1 MIIKAKAGTL
11 VVNDHGNFAVQVGL
25 DCNDKIVRVA
35 GNVDSLHAEERKVQR
50 LRESHAALRLTMRL
64 MDETA
69 LAAMKRSAV
78 EGLTAQLLGIAEL
91 KHNREVAELEREKH
105 NERAKLH
112 NVSLFMGQLTAIVER
127 QTKTPDWGEW

>member
-1 MIIKAKAGTL
+1 M
-11 VVNDHGNFAVQVGL
+11 NNYAVQVGF

-35 GNVDSLHAEERKVQR
+35 KNVDSLHAEERKMQR
-50 LRESHAALRLTMRL
+50 LRESRTMMRL

-91 KHNREVAELEREKH
+91 KHNREIAALEREKH

-112 NVSLFMGQLTAIVER
+112 NISLFVGQLTAIAER
-127 QTKTPDWGEW
+127 QTNTPDWGEW

>member
-1 MIIKAKAGTL
+1 MIIKAKAATL
-11 VVNDHGNFAVQVGL
+11 VVNDYGNYAVQVGI

-35 GNVDSLHAEERKVQR
+35 SNVDSLHAEERKMER
-50 LRESHAALRLTMRL
+50 LRKSQTMMRL
-64 MDETA
+64 MDEAA

-91 KHNREVAELEREKH
+91 KHNREIAEIERKKQ

>member
-11 VVNDHGNFAVQVGL
+11 VVNDHGNYAVQVGF

-35 GNVDSLHAEERKVQR
+35 SNVDSLHAEERKMQR
-50 LRESHAALRLTMRL
+50 LRESRMMMRL

-91 KHNREVAELEREKH
+91 KHNREIAALERE
-105 NERAKLH
+105 NTTNAPSCTISACSWA
-112 NVSLFMGQLTAIVER
+112 N
-127 QTKTPDWGEW
+127 

>member
-1 MIIKAKAGTL
+1 MIIKAKADTL
-11 VVNDHGNFAVQVGL
+11 VVNDHGNYAVQVGF
-25 DCNDKIVRVA
+25 DCNDKIVRIA
-35 GNVDSLHAEERKVQR
+35 SNVDSLHAEERKMQR
-50 LRESHAALRLTMRL
+50 LRESRTMMRL

-91 KHNREVAELEREKH
+91 KHNREIAALEREKH

-112 NVSLFMGQLTAIVER
+112 NISLFMGQLTAIAER
-127 QTKTPDWGEW
+127 QTNTPDWGEW

>member
-1 MIIKAKAGTL
+1 MIIKANAGTL
-11 VVNDHGNFAVQVGL
+11 VVNDHGNYAVQVGF
-25 DCNDKIVRVA
+25 DCNDKIVRIA
-35 GNVDSLHAEERKVQR
+35 SNVDSLHAEERKMQR
-50 LRESHAALRLTMRL
+50 LRESRTMMRL

-91 KHNREVAELEREKH
+91 KHNREIAALEREKH

-112 NVSLFMGQLTAIVER
+112 NISLFMGQLTAIAER
-127 QTKTPDWGEW
+127 QTNTPDWGEW

>member
-1 MIIKAKAGTL
+1 MIIKAKACTL
-11 VVNDHGNFAVQVGL
+11 VVNDHGNYAVQVGF
-25 DCNDKIVRVA
+25 DCNDKIVRIA
-35 GNVDSLHAEERKVQR
+35 SNVDSLHAEERKMQR
-50 LRESHAALRLTMRL
+50 LRESRTMMRL

-91 KHNREVAELEREKH
+91 KHNREIAALEREKH

-112 NVSLFMGQLTAIVER
+112 NISLFMGQLTAIAER
-127 QTKTPDWGEW
+127 QTNTPDWGEW

>member
-11 VVNDHGNFAVQVGL
+11 VVNDHANYVVQVGF
-25 DCNDKIVRVA
+25 DCKGKVVRVA
-35 GNVDSLHAEERKVQR
+35 GTIDKLHKEERKLEQ
-50 LRESHAALRLTMRL
+50 LRESHATLRLTMRL

-105 NERAKLH
+105 NAKAKLEA
-112 NVSLFMGQLTAIVER
+112 VGLFIGQLTAIVER